1 MGGGGGIRTAYPEN
15 VELPIRLRRLAY
27 RCAYGVL
34 WVYRSVAKPALHGVK
49 CVLVD
54 SDRILLVQHTY
65 GRRQWDF
72 PGGGLKRN
80 ESPLSAARRETK
92 EELGVDIDHWLAIGD
107 VLSRFQR
114 TNSTMHCFRAE
125 LHDPQLTLDH
135 GELLAAR
142 WFALDE
148 LPPNLAGHVAPILA
162 HAGFGE
168 PSH

>member
-1 MGGGGGIRTAYPEN
+1 
-15 VELPIRLRRLAY
+15 VELPIPLRRLAY
-27 RCAYGVL
+27 RCAYAVL

-54 SDRILLVQHTY
+54 ADRILLVRHTY
-65 GRRQWDF
+65 GSNEWDF

-80 ESPLSAARRETK
+80 EAPLTAARREMK
-92 EELGVDIDHWLAIGD
+92 EELGVDIEDWVAIGD

-114 TNSTMHCFRAE
+114 TKSTMYCFRAD
-125 LHDPQLTLDH
+125 LNHPQLTIDR
-135 GELLAAR
+135 GELSAAR

-162 HAGFGE
+162 HAGFASS
-168 PSH
+168 PSP